1 MVGDVALVLGLRSV
15 ALAVASDM
23 LERPWASARHEQ
35 KRHERA
41 HRLEGSERLA
51 QIARA
56 ALRPAR
62 HEIEQSPVP
71 EIDPTRRP
79 EVRERRHI
87 GRLDQPG
94 DRAFIGE
101 GDGELISRPAG
112 GNGRSVPEAKCESEL
127 QPAMDVLKQ
136 RLQGCETGFGPIHVH
151 KCPSAKDATAEGSYT
166 ISGNAR
172 MDSPSTGGITAS
184 RILGHDRKRTSAM
197 DKGGPVVRAAVLDD
211 LDAITRLEY
220 EFVSGRSG
228 LPPFVALFPDR
239 APSARARCDH
249 R

>member
-1 MVGDVALVLGLRSV
+1 MR
-15 ALAVASDM
+15 
-23 LERPWASARHEQ
+23 RF
-35 KRHERA
+35 
-41 HRLEGSERLA
+41 
-51 QIARA
+51 ARA

-62 HEIEQSPVP
+62 DEIEQSPVL
-71 EIDPTRRP
+71 EIDATRRP
-79 EVRERRHI
+79 EVGERRHVR
-87 GRLDQPG
+87 RLEQPG
-94 DRAFIGE
+94 DRAFVGDGE
-101 GDGELISRPAG
+101 GELISRPAG
-112 GNGRSVPEAKCESEL
+112 GNGRSVPEAKSESEL

-136 RLQGCETGFGPIHVH
+136 RLQGCETEFGPIHVH

-172 MDSPSTGGITAS
+172 MNSPSTGGITAS

-211 LDAITRLEY
+211 LDAITRTRIR
-220 EFVSGRSG
+220 FVSGRSG
-228 LPPFVALFPDR
+228 LPPFAALFPDR